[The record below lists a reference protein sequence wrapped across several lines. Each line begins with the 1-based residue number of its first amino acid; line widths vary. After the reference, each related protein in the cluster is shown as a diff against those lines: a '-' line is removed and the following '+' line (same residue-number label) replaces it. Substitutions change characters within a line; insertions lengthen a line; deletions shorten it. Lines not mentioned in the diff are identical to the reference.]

1 MSFFSRFFNKKPKVA
16 PMPAKMP
23 GKMHEKIYTKNT
35 NNAPNIIAPDQ
46 PTLNITFLK
55 GSEDF
60 KDHQKIALAG
70 FVREAISLLLL
81 AQKAA
86 ENSFK
91 DDTDRVEVWFGN
103 SDPGT
108 ITCVREVV
116 RRMYEVFTDRT
127 KFISFAPEMAAAY
140 IPKFPSNRPSYL
152 KNSDDLVTR
161 PDDFVKYSYDWLKR
175 YQATANLLQFCG
187 DSSDQKA
194 RAIRIRNN
202 NMNTKRQLGIV
213 MNQKDYPDY
222 SSEEDQSW
230 RHVNKLNGETS
241 GSYNEHGVDS
251 FKYLNHTGTKNSTG
265 FQSEDAP
272 EIFDN
277 RGFGGYTIIVGDNL
291 LNPSATLEQRCEIIF
306 HQMMR
311 NIVGTSDMS
320 PGRIGLAIDLRRIC
334 LETAAYDSMRTLSDG
349 GNFGFFIAGFAGPVA
364 EADLEYLK
372 TKGGYY
378 SASDNPAT
386 HKEKQERFN
395 TVALA
400 TKKNRRIVFECK
412 VVR

>member
-1 MSFFSRFFNKKPKVA
+1 MSIFSRFFNKKPKVA
-16 PMPAKMP
+16 PIPAKL
-23 GKMHEKIYTKNT
+23 YTKNT
-35 NNAPNIIAPDQ
+35 NNATNIIAPDQ

-91 DDTDRVEVWFGN
+91 NDTERVEVWFGN

-127 KFISFAPEMAAAY
+127 KFISFAPEMAAAVY
-140 IPKFPSNRPSYL
+140 TRTFSSNRPSYL
-152 KNSDDLVTR
+152 KNSDDLVTH
-161 PDDFVKYSYDWLKR
+161 SYDWLKR
-175 YQATANLLQFCG
+175 SQATGNFLKFCG
-187 DSSDQKA
+187 DSSDKMA
-194 RAIRIRNN
+194 RDRRIIDN
-202 NMNTKRQLGIV
+202 NMYTKRQLGIAI
-213 MNQKDYPDY
+213 NQKNYPTHL
-222 SSEEDQSW
+222 SEEGQSW

-272 EIFDN
+272 EILDN
-277 RGFGGYTIIVGDNL
+277 RSFGGYTIIVRDNL
-291 LNPSATLEQRCEIIF
+291 LNPSATLEQRCEVIF

-311 NIVGTSDMS
+311 HLVGTTDMS
-320 PGRIGLAIDLRRIC
+320 PGGIGPAIHLRKVC
-334 LETAAYDSMRTLSDG
+334 LENAVHDPMRTLSDG

-364 EADLEYLK
+364 EADLEHLK

-386 HKEKQERFN
+386 RKEKEKEFDN
-395 TVALA
+395 FSFA
-400 TKKNRRIVFECK
+400 TKSCRRLEQHNR